1 MKRNLILIVSIW
13 ILSLVLS
20 IGAIAQTSENLN
32 SRSSVA
38 LSQVKGHL
46 QDQCWY
52 FPDFDIN
59 KGGWDP
65 NIEGDGA
72 MVSNPG
78 ASADQ
83 ASGIYTPLL
92 EVAGSIN
99 ISFKYKFS
107 NELEHGHRRWM
118 KIYLTDFNNNILG
131 MLDSVEFTNINTTT
145 VYDYNKS
152 FTAGSANYRV
162 FISYQGHAGATRF
175 ALDDLNISA
184 SRVYSTGCNQAP
196 VAVNDVLD
204 GNNNRTANGFMC
216 ANDYD
221 PNGDQLH
228 SYVITNSPDGN
239 VTINDDNSFTF
250 TPNENFN
257 GNSTTFTYQ
266 VCDQGFGPLCSNI
279 ATVTINFPNGDFLPI
294 SMIDF
299 KGLYKSNGIV
309 EISWTTNFETNSD
322 KFEVERSLDGKEWKS
337 VGTIRGQGI
346 STVRH
351 KYDFVDNVGRNT
363 ANKKDL
369 YYRLKQVDMD
379 KRTSVSRI
387 LVVRVYNTESVKMIS
402 VTPNPAKSDIMANIQ
417 LNQSSVVVMKIFTA
431 AGKEMMRKSLNL
443 GAGANSILMDG
454 SAKLTPGAYV
464 LEVIVNS
471 KERMLVKLIKE

>member
-1 MKRNLILIVSIW
+1 MKRNLILIVSVW

-38 LSQVKGHL
+38 LNQVKGHL

-59 KGGWDP
+59 KGGWTA

-78 ASADQ
+78 ANVSQ
-83 ASGIYTPLL
+83 GSGIYTPLL
-92 EVAGSIN
+92 EVAGNIN

-107 NELEHGHRRWM
+107 NTLEHGHRRWV
-118 KIYLTDFNNNILG
+118 KIYLTDFENNILG
-131 MLDSVEFTNINTTT
+131 MLDEVEFTNIDPSQ
-145 VYDYNKS
+145 VYVYNKS
-152 FTAGSANYRV
+152 FLAGSANYRV
-162 FISYQGHAGATRF
+162 FINYQGQGGATRF
-175 ALDDLNISA
+175 ALDDLTISA

-196 VAVNDVLD
+196 VAMNDILT
-204 GNNNRTANGFMC
+204 GNNNRTATGFMC

-221 PNGDQLH
+221 PNGDRLH

-250 TPNENFN
+250 TPNANFN

-266 VCDQGFGPLCSNI
+266 VCDQGYGPLCSNI

-299 KGLYKSNGIV
+299 RGLYKNNGIV
-309 EISWTTNFETNSD
+309 EISWTTNFENNSD

-337 VGTIRGQGI
+337 IGTIKGMGI

-351 KYDFVDNVGRNT
+351 NYDFVDNVGRNT

-369 YYRLKQVDMD
+369 YYRLKMMDMD
-379 KRTSVSRI
+379 KKTSVSRI

-402 VTPNPAKSDIMANIQ
+402 VTPNPAKSDIMANLQ
-417 LNQSSVVVMKIFTA
+417 LNQSSVVVMKVFTA
-431 AGKEMMRKSLNL
+431 TGKEMMRKTLNL
-443 GAGANSILMDG
+443 GAGSNSILMDG
-454 SAKLTPGAYV
+454 SSKLTPGAYV
-464 LEVIVNS
+464 LEVVVNS